1 MRKIIALLLPVF
13 LLLPALAFA
22 INNYKAGDQ
31 LYVHAPAGLVLRAKP
46 DANGNKI
53 ATLPFGASVKVL
65 KENLRK
71 KAHSTSEFK
80 NFSINGFW
88 VKVRTADNKE
98 GYVFDGYLSR
108 NKALKMEQLQDTEML
123 FIERFLEQQ
132 SAKKGGRTELKK
144 APTRYQHYRQ
154 DFANGASVEV
164 NIGEGGS
171 DYFVTFDAQTS
182 AEEAYLI
189 GLMLWFDGKAPMS
202 SVNAKTGAIA
212 LTNESDTKQ
221 ALIQVKNGVVTLRL
235 GIAD

>member
-22 INNYKAGDQ
+22 INNYKAGEQ
-31 LYVHAPAGLVLRAKP
+31 LYVHAPSGLVLRAKP
-46 DANGNKI
+46 EANANQV

-65 KENLRK
+65 KDNLRK
-71 KAHSTSEFK
+71 NAHSVAEFK
-80 NFSINGFW
+80 GFSINGFW
-88 VKVRTADNKE
+88 VKVRTADNEE

-108 NKALKMEQLQDTEML
+108 NKAFKMEQLQDTDAL

-132 SAKKGGRTELKK
+132 SAKKGGRVELKK
-144 APTRYQHYRQ
+144 AATRYQHYRQ

-164 NIGEGGS
+164 NTGEGGS
-171 DYFVTFDAQTS
+171 DYFVTFDAQTTR
-182 AEEAYLI
+182 EEAYLI
-189 GLMLWFDGKAPMS
+189 GLMLWFDGKAPMT

-212 LTNESDTKQ
+212 LTDQNDTKQ